1 MAEVSTSD
9 SLFASTVCYL
19 FISLI
24 VVVVVD
30 DVAVVVV
37 VVSPPSWLER
47 TKNTLELSYGP
58 R

>member
-30 DVAVVVV
+30 VAVVV

-47 TKNTLELSYGP
+47 TKNT
-58 R
+58 

>member
-19 FISLI
+19 FIFLI

-30 DVAVVVV
+30 DVAVVV